1 MNPCL
6 SSAFHSYP
14 LFLFDRNER
23 PATLKSRYSF
33 NVVWNNPTVRRSIRA
48 LLTEREEKLLFFF
61 SSQKN
66 TMGGGSRMSS
76 KIGTKSARIVSFP
89 FESHSLS
96 QKDRCSGGFAD
107 QTRASPR
114 HVKFPLMASGLIEA
128 NWKSISTHGPPRG
141 LVPYNSATMT
151 NGLSKHANAT
161 VHEPRINKRVVRA
174 RVFIRISIVAF
185 VDSNRVWRGEGGEGN
200 GARARIN
207 GKWEGTKILEM
218 ELRWWIYEN
227 SIVAVFPFLP
237 GWCNS
242 PPPLGLFHFRVKAGK
257 WDFSD
262 RLKCSD
268 GGDAGLLR
276 YEIVPITKMSKTR
289 PVKRR
294 KEGKRGQTL
303 LLAGKY
309 YREGEKEGG
318 GRSCLLFF
326 NGTWW

>member
-66 TMGGGSRMSS
+66 TMGGGSTMSS

-141 LVPYNSATMT
+141 LVRYNSATMT

-185 VDSNRVWRGEGGEGN
+185 VDSNRVWRGEGGRGM
-200 GARARIN
+200 ARVRASMEN
-207 GKWEGTKILEM
+207 GKERKFWKWSYGDEFMKTPLSPCFHSSPVGVI
-218 ELRWWIYEN
+218 
-227 SIVAVFPFLP
+227 
-237 GWCNS
+237 
-242 PPPLGLFHFRVKAGK
+242 PPPPSVYSISA
-257 WDFSD
+257 
-262 RLKCSD
+262 
-268 GGDAGLLR
+268 
-276 YEIVPITKMSKTR
+276 
-289 PVKRR
+289 
-294 KEGKRGQTL
+294 
-303 LLAGKY
+303 
-309 YREGEKEGG
+309 
-318 GRSCLLFF
+318 
-326 NGTWW
+326 